1 MKACNREAREL
12 LDIGTK
18 AAYPLKAF
26 VSAAYLDFRGFVG
39 EKGQKL
45 RLMKSLTW
53 LDLTEIL
60 FILNWDPRRLNT
72 YFKRRL
78 AQECLHIEKSNKW
91 KMKGEAKRR
100 LCESCLET
108 RTSVYLLSNQAK
120 SGLTNEPQVVN

>member
-1 MKACNREAREL
+1 M
-12 LDIGTK
+12 
-18 AAYPLKAF
+18 
-26 VSAAYLDFRGFVG
+26 G

-91 KMKGEAKRR
+91 KMKGLDSELDSSIVFQVRDSHQNNYY
-100 LCESCLET
+100 LNTLSVTSC
-108 RTSVYLLSNQAK
+108 
-120 SGLTNEPQVVN
+120 

>member
-1 MKACNREAREL
+1 MKACNRQASEL
-12 LDIGTK
+12 LDIVTK

-78 AQECLHIEKSNKW
+78 AQECLRIEKSNKW
-91 KMKGEAKRR
+91 KMKGKGTQKEDSVTVMPRDQNF
-100 LCESCLET
+100 CLFT
-108 RTSVYLLSNQAK
+108 IQPGKVWVNQ
-120 SGLTNEPQVVN
+120 